1 MIKSYLELNKNEKQ
15 ALVEFLN
22 KNNNNVT
29 LENIEKEYKAEEFDY
44 GKGVLI
50 SIKEKN
56 IIGKLSIVLLECYLK
71 NVAYIVRFEID
82 EKFKYN
88 KEAILELK
96 NEAIKL
102 ANSYGAFKIY
112 LGTKNNEIINTLNL
126 QKQYSAVKMILQDR
140 KIKLSPFKLE
150 KLTEENKNEYIKINN
165 DAFYAVPNGGTLT
178 KYKVNEYIKETNE
191 NNYYFIAKLNDV
203 NIGFVQFHIENG
215 VGEFDLGLIKIM
227 QGKGYGKKLLE
238 TAIYFLNLKEVNDIC
253 LTVITKNKVAY
264 EMYKKRGFIEI
275 EILNDWF
282 EL

>member
-56 IIGKLSIVLLECYLK
+56 IIGKLLIVLLECSLK
-71 NVAYIVRFEID
+71 NVAYLVKFEID
-82 EKFKYN
+82 ENFKYN

-102 ANSYGAFKIY
+102 ANNYGAFKIY
-112 LGTKNNEIINTLNL
+112 LGTKNIEIINTLNL
-126 QKQYSAVKMILQDR
+126 QKQYSAVKMTLQDR
-140 KIKLSPFKLE
+140 KIKLSPFKLD

-165 DAFYAVPNGGTLT
+165 DAFFDVPNGGTLT
-178 KYKVNEYIKETNE
+178 KYKVNEYIKETDE
-191 NNYYFIAKLNDV
+191 NNYYFIVKLNDV

-215 VGEFDLGLIKIM
+215 VGEFDLGLIKFM

-264 EMYKKRGFIEI
+264 EMYKKRGFKEI
-275 EILNDWF
+275 EVLNDWF